1 MTRPTAI
8 YLRISDPKGDTAD
21 RFGLAVQERASR
33 EYAERVGL
41 TIQRVYSDAI
51 TGTTEQRVGFGQLLA
66 DAPAY
71 TDVVVYAVD
80 RLARHPRAGYAL
92 LETLQAAGLQVHTA
106 TEGML
111 DLEDDA
117 GALNFGIRIIM
128 ADSDRRKITRRLS
141 EGKKQKVRN
150 GSPLKPLNGYGFKNG
165 EIYEPEAQWI
175 RHMYRKSLEFGT
187 HELREELHQMGVLSP
202 TGKPYWDRDSLRK
215 LLRNPTYRGE
225 YVYGN
230 DRTGRRRL
238 PDAVT
243 CRVPQIVSDELW
255 HAAQR
260 AAEYRS
266 TGAGRRGTRRDAW
279 PLTGRI
285 RCGECGGAMVGHLS
299 RRSGSVAYYYYKCGD
314 RALSPHTRKGCTHF
328 KNYPADEMHQVVRE
342 ALTALKQNDAAL
354 RAAIA
359 QPAPR
364 PLDTSVSVR
373 DIDQQLSK
381 ARNAYL
387 RGIDSEDE
395 YAETKVALTAQR
407 AKLISLGEQGVVQPV
422 IDLVSAQAKL
432 AQALAQTDIY
442 QTATELGMIV
452 RVSATGAVKL
462 ALDPT

>member
-1 MTRPTAI
+1 
-8 YLRISDPKGDTAD
+8 
-21 RFGLAVQERASR
+21 
-33 EYAERVGL
+33 
-41 TIQRVYSDAI
+41 
-51 TGTTEQRVGFGQLLA
+51 
-66 DAPAY
+66 
-71 TDVVVYAVD
+71 
-80 RLARHPRAGYAL
+80 
-92 LETLQAAGLQVHTA
+92 VHTA